1 LKNRAI
7 GRKIL
12 ENRRTHHNPTTANSL
27 QQQQQQQQQQHK
39 WVRQLFSFFKEL
51 KTREKP
57 KTRHAHTRERTKRR
71 GEQQEEGGKHV
82 KYNIGVRGEDCQQRR
97 DS

>member
-27 QQQQQQQQQQHK
+27 QQQQQRHK
-39 WVRQLFSFFKEL
+39 WLRQLFSFFKEL

-57 KTRHAHTRERTKRR
+57 KTRHAHTRERARR
-71 GEQQEEGGKHV
+71 RRRRRETG
-82 KYNIGVRGEDCQQRR
+82 KYNIGVRGEDRQQRR